1 MAGIVMDLFR
11 GEAYTRAMTIGLLS
25 ALSLLVTLHQAPSST
40 AMDDGIIAG
49 HVVDAASE
57 APVVGARVTVIQIVE
72 APGSATF
79 GEEPRYA
86 LTDASGQFAFQQLTP
101 GSYRVD
107 VEKSGFAPSLTPL
120 IQRCWSSTPGNQSP
134 GCGSLLRG
142 AVWSRAAFA
151 QPQVSLCPT

>member
-57 APVVGARVTVIQIVE
+57 APVVGASV
-72 APGSATF
+72 
-79 GEEPRYA
+79 
-86 LTDASGQFAFQQLTP
+86 
-101 GSYRVD
+101 
-107 VEKSGFAPSLTPL
+107 
-120 IQRCWSSTPGNQSP
+120 
-134 GCGSLLRG
+134 CGSR
-142 AVWSRAAFA
+142 WSQRQHSLSQAWYSMKAAGRLA
-151 QPQVSLCPT
+151 ARWSH